1 MLDCWFAIRM
11 KGMVGKKEKKREVF
25 VYNFLSLRGIIVIY
39 KLSFHNSDSA
49 CKKKNNVNTN

>member
-49 CKKKNNVNTN
+49 CKKKKIM